1 MRAVTVLGGGIVGLT
16 LARELRRRGLEVDL
30 LDSRSVGTG
39 ATGAST
45 GILTPPQHARTP
57 FYQLR
62 TRAWQ
67 MWPEYAATL
76 SAESGIDVGYLRCG
90 AIDIRERTIRNPQ
103 RELRKLR
110 DSGGRVEVLTRDQ
123 IRQLLPDLVR
133 SPEAG
138 LLVEMEARID
148 PLATIEALRRSCH
161 GAGVNI
167 RENLGPIRIEPIG
180 DGGITL
186 VATAGI
192 ELSQP
197 SEQRSVILAAGWESV
212 SAALAVAPS
221 PLPLEPVPGEAIT
234 LDLAAPA
241 HLVHFNLLRDGF
253 RDPSGNRSIY
263 SWIPAPGGGS
273 WLGNSVASGNR
284 VEQTVGDP
292 SSDAV
297 APTAEGRDELVE
309 VARSIFG
316 EDVESRI
323 TGHRAGIRPKATR
336 HGGPLLGRWPGRPQL
351 WVATGHYRAGLLIGP
366 VTATMV
372 VDSMLDGSPIPEEFQ
387 LPC

>member
-1 MRAVTVLGGGIVGLT
+1 
-16 LARELRRRGLEVDL
+16 
-30 LDSRSVGTG
+30 
-39 ATGAST
+39 
-45 GILTPPQHARTP
+45 
-57 FYQLR
+57 
-62 TRAWQ
+62 

-90 AIDIRERTIRNPQ
+90 AVDIRERTIRNPQ

-110 DSGGRVEVLTRDQ
+110 DSGGRVEVLSRDQ

-161 GAGVNI
+161 GAGVKF

-180 DGGITL
+180 AGGITL
-186 VATAGI
+186 VATGGI

-212 SAALAVAPS
+212 SAALAVAPT

-234 LDLAAPA
+234 LDLPAPA

-273 WLGNSVASGNR
+273 WLGNSVASGHQ
-284 VEQTVGDP
+284 VASGHPVTDGDRAAVDR

-297 APTAEGRDELVE
+297 EPTAEGREELVE

-316 EDVESRI
+316 EEVESRI

-366 VTATMV
+366 ATATMV
-372 VDSMLDGSPIPEEFQ
+372 VESMLDGAPIPEEFQ

>member
-1 MRAVTVLGGGIVGLT
+1 
-16 LARELRRRGLEVDL
+16 
-30 LDSRSVGTG
+30 
-39 ATGAST
+39 
-45 GILTPPQHARTP
+45 
-57 FYQLR
+57 
-62 TRAWQ
+62 

-180 DGGITL
+180 AGGITL

-192 ELSQP
+192 ELFQP
-197 SEQRSVILAAGWESV
+197 SEQRSVILAAVMSAIFWDVVTWYFGIPSSSSHALVGGLIGAAILSEGISV
-212 SAALAVAPS
+212 VRWSGLLKILLALTIS
-221 PLPLEPVPGEAIT
+221 PPLGLLAGYLNIRDLLGYDKLVLPLKT
-234 LDLAAPA
+234 LDVLKA
-241 HLVHFNLLRDGF
+241 HLG
-253 RDPSGNRSIY
+253 
-263 SWIPAPGGGS
+263 
-273 WLGNSVASGNR
+273 
-284 VEQTVGDP
+284 
-292 SSDAV
+292 
-297 APTAEGRDELVE
+297 
-309 VARSIFG
+309 
-316 EDVESRI
+316 
-323 TGHRAGIRPKATR
+323 
-336 HGGPLLGRWPGRPQL
+336 
-351 WVATGHYRAGLLIGP
+351 
-366 VTATMV
+366 
-372 VDSMLDGSPIPEEFQ
+372 
-387 LPC
+387 

>member
-1 MRAVTVLGGGIVGLT
+1 
-16 LARELRRRGLEVDL
+16 
-30 LDSRSVGTG
+30 
-39 ATGAST
+39 
-45 GILTPPQHARTP
+45 
-57 FYQLR
+57 
-62 TRAWQ
+62 

-180 DGGITL
+180 AGGITL
-186 VATAGI
+186 VATGDI

-234 LDLAAPA
+234 LDPA
-241 HLVHFNLLRDGF
+241 HPEAHRGLGLALLKTGQAAAGQQALR
-253 RDPSGNRSIY
+253 RYLELKP
-263 SWIPAPGGGS
+263 
-273 WLGNSVASGNR
+273 
-284 VEQTVGDP
+284 
-292 SSDAV
+292 DA
-297 APTAEGRDELVE
+297 ADA
-309 VARSIFG
+309 
-316 EDVESRI
+316 
-323 TGHRAGIRPKATR
+323 K
-336 HGGPLLGRWPGRPQL
+336 
-351 WVATGHYRAGLLIGP
+351 LIG
-366 VTATMV
+366 M
-372 VDSMLDGSPIPEEFQ
+372 MIPEEV
-387 LPC
+387 PAP